1 MSTDNTYN
9 INSSFDRYR
18 KNRPIDIVNTL
29 YLLFIVT
36 VYTFYMHKK
45 YFDITGTRAETFV
58 TGSMMYLILAIVS
71 IIIEIVMINY
81 FGKKEPIIF
90 KDTKLFF
97 LPEVWAGIFLLAN
110 VFAFLMSPD
119 KTGSWT
125 GETGRY
131 FGLSFVIVLVLTF
144 IVLSQQTHISVYV
157 YGALFLVYSYS
168 MVLAFLQHFG
178 HDPFELTKDI
188 VSRQKGMFISVS
200 GNINTFGSY
209 ICLALPIFL
218 AIFIFSEK
226 LLLRIIAAV
235 AIVESGIGMIASKSD
250 NVYLGLGVAF
260 VLLFYI
266 AIIEKKFTEYIFSIA
281 FLFSGLEMMALLS
294 KKYSGSRKHINGIAE
309 ILINPKMMAVLW
321 VAIIAVLVAAIFFR
335 TVNIELYK
343 KVQCNRFLVV
353 FTILMI
359 ISMIAV
365 VVLGVRSKSSFFVFN
380 DKWGTYR
387 GYIWRK
393 GVALFKGATPMQK
406 LFGYGNETIGRYMIE
421 RYYDEMI
428 DVTGRK
434 YDNLHCELLQY
445 LVTTGLFGML
455 AHVGFVSTSFA
466 YIGKRMKGDAVA
478 IACLASGVGYFTQSL
493 VNLNQP
499 ITTPFFYVV
508 LAAGIG
514 YLRYKIQGY
523 GKSEDDAS

>member
-1 MSTDNTYN
+1 MSSDNTN
-9 INSSFDRYR
+9 NTNSSFDRYR

-36 VYTFYMHKK
+36 VYTFYMHRK

-58 TGSMMYLILAIVS
+58 TGSMMYLILAVVS

-110 VFAFLMSPD
+110 IFAFLMSPD
-119 KTGSWT
+119 KNGSWN

-144 IVLSQQTHISVYV
+144 IVLSQQTHMSTYV
-157 YGALFLVYSYS
+157 YIALFLVYSYA

-178 HDPFELTKDI
+178 YDPFELTKDI
-188 VSRQKGMFISVS
+188 VKRQRGMFISVC

-226 LLLRIIAAV
+226 LFPRIIAAV
-235 AIVESGIGMIASKSD
+235 AIIEAGIGMIASKSD
-250 NVYLGLGVAF
+250 NVYMGLGVAF
-260 VLLFYI
+260 VVLFYI
-266 AIIEKKFTEYIFSIA
+266 TIRQKKFTEYIFSVFFLFTGLEIMA
-281 FLFSGLEMMALLS
+281 FLT
-294 KKYSGSRKHINGIAE
+294 KKYSGSKKHINGIAE
-309 ILINPKMMAVLW
+309 ILINPKIMSVLW
-321 VAIIAVLVAAIFFR
+321 IAIIVVLVAAIVFR
-335 TVNIELYK
+335 TVNIQAYK
-343 KVQCNRFLVV
+343 KVQCDTFLKIFTVV
-353 FTILMI
+353 LAL
-359 ISMIAV
+359 SAIAV
-365 VVLGVRSKSSFFVFN
+365 IVLGVKSRSSFFVFN

-387 GYIWRK
+387 GYIWRR
-393 GVALFKGATPMQK
+393 GVSLFVNASPMQK
-406 LFGYGNETIGRYMIE
+406 IFGYGNETIGKLMID

-428 DVTGRK
+428 AITGRK

-445 LVTTGLFGML
+445 LVTTGLIGML

-466 YIGKRMKGDAVA
+466 YIGKRLKGDPVA
-478 IACLASGVGYFTQSL
+478 IACLVSGVSYFTQSL

-514 YLRYKIQGY
+514 YIRYREQGY
-523 GKSEDDAS
+523 GKFSAANE